1 MKKLVLTAGNSGE
14 NIILLYSILIV
25 QLYLNWFYSVSVF
38 IKNCRTDE
46 ESIEIHRLNQL
57 ARLFPDYKF
66 TFQEDKQG

>member
-25 QLYLNWFYSVSVF
+25 LYSIFYSVSVF

-66 TFQEDKQG
+66 TFEEDKQG